1 MYAEKNQKG
10 TKTDFPPPKHDF
22 CTKFASERAVF
33 TVLNCFVDGALDVDS
48 LESCFAV
55 LGPFKT
61 FLKHNRILI

>member
-10 TKTDFPPPKHDF
+10 TKTNFLPPKLHF
-22 CTKFASERAVF
+22 CTKFASERVAF
-33 TVLNCFVDGALDVDS
+33 IVLNCFVDGTTDVDS